1 VTVARCGPSPDNA
14 GRFFAP
20 FQCPEDDMPQLP
32 SLSADDLRSYHAQ
45 IRQRYD
51 AFAKRGV
58 KLNLTRGKPSAAQLD
73 LCNALLS
80 LPGSGDFMAGN
91 IDCRNYGELAGLP
104 ELRSLLATVFGV
116 TADRVIIGEN
126 ASLSLMHDSVAFS
139 MLKGNCDSER
149 PWSKESRIAFLCPVP
164 GYDRHFSICQEFGI
178 EMIAVPLNDGGPA
191 MDVVEKLVA
200 GDAQIK
206 GIWCVPKY
214 SNPTGT
220 VYSNETIE
228 RLAKMNTAARD
239 FRLFWDNAYAVH
251 HLTAERVE
259 IANIDEACARNGNPN
274 RAFIFGSTSKVTF
287 AGAGVGVFASSK
299 DNVNWYLKRIE
310 KRTIGGDKVNQLRHL
325 RLLKNAEG
333 VATLMDKH
341 RAIMAPKF
349 DKVLETFGEHL
360 GNTGVASWTKP
371 KGGYFI
377 TLDVMDGCAKQVV
390 KLAKEAGVELT
401 PAGATHPL
409 GNDPHDRTIRIAP
422 SFPDL
427 PEVAQAAE
435 GVVLAVLL
443 AATEKLLAKG

>member
-1 VTVARCGPSPDNA
+1 
-14 GRFFAP
+14 
-20 FQCPEDDMPQLP
+20 MPQLP
-32 SLSADDLRSYHAQ
+32 ALSIDDLRAWHGQ

-73 LCNALLS
+73 LSNTLLS
-80 LPGSGDFMAGN
+80 LPGGGDFMSGN
-91 IDCRNYGELAGLP
+91 IDTRNYGELAGLP
-104 ELRSLLATVFGV
+104 ELRAVMATVFGV
-116 TADRVIIGEN
+116 TPDRLIIGEN
-126 ASLSLMHDSVAFS
+126 ASLSIMHDCVAFS
-139 MLKGNCDSER
+139 MLKGTCDSER

-178 EMIAVPLNDGGPA
+178 EMIAVPLTDGGPD
-191 MDVVEKLVA
+191 MDIVEKLVA

-220 VYSNETIE
+220 VYSKETVE
-228 RLAKMNTAARD
+228 RLAKMPTAARD
-239 FRLFWDNAYAVH
+239 FRIFWDNAYAVH
-251 HLTAERVE
+251 HLTAERIE
-259 IANIDEACARNGNPN
+259 IANVDEACARHGNPN

-287 AGAGVGVFASSK
+287 AGAGIGVFASSK
-299 DNVNWYLKRIE
+299 DNTAWYLKRIE

-333 VATLMDKH
+333 IAALMDRH
-341 RAIMAPKF
+341 REILAPKF
-349 DKVLETFGEHL
+349 DKVLEIFNEHL
-360 GNTGVASWTKP
+360 GNTGVASWTTP

-377 TLDVMDGCAKQVV
+377 TLDVLDGCARQVV

-427 PEVAQAAE
+427 AEVSQAAE

-443 AATEKLLAKG
+443 AATEKLLAK